1 MAGGLWQVSEM
12 KLTIDIP
19 DEVCGDLSDKFSD
32 LSRTAMEGL
41 AARAY
46 AQDALSL
53 EQVRRLLDLPSA
65 WEAQDVLKRCGVWPG
80 QSVEDVR
87 SDMDALAALRG

>member
-1 MAGGLWQVSEM
+1 M
-12 KLTIDIP
+12 KVTLDIP
-19 DEVCGDLSDKFSD
+19 DEVCGELSSKFAD

-41 AARAY
+41 AASAY

-65 WEAQDVLKRCGVWPG
+65 WEAQNILKRCGVWPG
-80 QSVEDVR
+80 QSADEVL
-87 SDMDALAALRG
+87 SDMDALAGLPN